1 MVQNMFEQTG
11 GVKMEAALKLILERL
26 QNMEEELQNINDN
39 INSKLD
45 SINSKTDTIASQYDS
60 INNDLDSISNGVKGS
75 DYRIRQD
82 IVKINYQLKGH
93 IDSTSYF
100 K

>member
-1 MVQNMFEQTG
+1 
-11 GVKMEAALKLILERL
+11 MEAALKLILERL

-39 INSKLD
+39 INAKLD
-45 SINSKTDTIASQYDS
+45 SINSKTDKIVSQYDS
-60 INNDLDSISNGVKGS
+60 INTDLDFISNGVKDS

-93 IDSTSYF
+93 IDSASYF

>member
-1 MVQNMFEQTG
+1 MEEAL
-11 GVKMEAALKLILERL
+11 KMEETLKLILE
-26 QNMEEELQNINDN
+26 ELQNVNTSINAKLDN
-39 INSKLD
+39 INSK
-45 SINSKTDTIASQYDS
+45 TDKIASQYDS

-82 IVKINYQLKGH
+82 IVKINYQLKGN
-93 IDSTSYF
+93 IDSASYF